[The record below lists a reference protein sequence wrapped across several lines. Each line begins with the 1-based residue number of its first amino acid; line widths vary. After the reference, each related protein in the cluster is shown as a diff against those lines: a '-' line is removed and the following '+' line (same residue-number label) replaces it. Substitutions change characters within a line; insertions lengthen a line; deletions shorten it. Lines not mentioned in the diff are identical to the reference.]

1 MRVYVNRPFDVG
13 IDIEDNSIKGID
25 DSVFGPNG
33 ADAFFL
39 GNMLYVQI
47 EKNIPENTNKL
58 PSIQIIGDD
67 DEYLRNFYD
76 EPKELIRVDG
86 KRYVIQKARER
97 RKKENKLEEAVN
109 QDIGNMI
116 TSIAESPDYDDFRD
130 VFNYAII
137 KIYNVHYSKQHLFGN
152 VKSVEL
158 FKNLISDIETILKKN
173 IAPNGCNRRDAE
185 IIIEYFNKLGYD
197 VQSIGVFNEKYV
209 TGFLKGIIGKP
220 KEDKLK
226 LKTRFEEAYNAYL
239 SKTSE

>member
-76 EPKELIRVDG
+76 EPKELFRSMG
-86 KRYVIQKARER
+86 
-97 RKKENKLEEAVN
+97 EAHPN
-109 QDIGNMI
+109 TLTP
-116 TSIAESPDYDDFRD
+116 TSLTHGGALL
-130 VFNYAII
+130 V
-137 KIYNVHYSKQHLFGN
+137 L
-152 VKSVEL
+152 
-158 FKNLISDIETILKKN
+158 
-173 IAPNGCNRRDAE
+173 
-185 IIIEYFNKLGYD
+185 
-197 VQSIGVFNEKYV
+197 
-209 TGFLKGIIGKP
+209 
-220 KEDKLK
+220 
-226 LKTRFEEAYNAYL
+226 
-239 SKTSE
+239 